1 MNNTG
6 SNKGKTFKEHFEHF
20 APEPPDDI
28 LENIIRDSKASD
40 PTSGFGKIQGL
51 ILAVAIIAAS
61 SFFAWIYFSDNDTLK
76 ADIQKEQISD
86 ANKSSISNKIIPANN
101 ETDAASGLTK
111 TKQKTSVR
119 QTKSTI
125 PEQKNNT
132 PKAEAPKE
140 NTESRDNQ
148 APHKIKGINHH
159 HLPASVD
166 SNGED
171 SGIIQKDQQQLAP
184 DFPTDKIELTETA
197 QIEKSTLA
205 ETETITITEEICKG
219 EEIILTAPE
228 GINYSWNTGSTAQSI
243 LVKPEESTAYSV
255 IVDQVD
261 REGTEV
267 VIHIDVLECNIFIP
281 NAFSPNGDGLND
293 KFRIKAYNAKD
304 FRMQILSR
312 WGQMLYDSSNPSE
325 GWDGRTLDGDDC
337 PTGVYIYSAVFVD
350 EANVLRRFT
359 GSVTL
364 IR

>member
-1 MNNTG
+1 MNKTG
-6 SNKGKTFKEHFEHF
+6 SNKGKTFREHFEHF

-28 LENIIRDSKASD
+28 LENIIKGSKASAS
-40 PTSGFGKIQGL
+40 TSGFGKIPGL

-61 SFFAWIYFSDNDTLK
+61 SFFAWNYFSNDDELK
-76 ADIQKEQISD
+76 EDIQKEQISD
-86 ANKSSISNKIIPANN
+86 ANKSTLSNNAIPANS
-101 ETDAASGLTK
+101 EDDASGLTK

-125 PEQKNNT
+125 PEQENNT
-132 PKAEAPKE
+132 PKPEVPKG

-159 HLPASVD
+159 RLPASVD
-166 SNGED
+166 SNDED
-171 SGIIQKDQQQLAP
+171 SGIIQKGQQQLTP
-184 DFPTDKIELTETA
+184 DFPTDKIELTETV

-205 ETETITITEEICKG
+205 ETETITINEEICKG

-255 IVDQVD
+255 LVDRVD

-267 VIHIDVLECNIFIP
+267 IIHVDVLECNIFIP

>member
-1 MNNTG
+1 MNKTG
-6 SNKGKTFKEHFEHF
+6 SNKGKTFREHFEHF

-28 LENIIRDSKASD
+28 LENIIKGSKASAS
-40 PTSGFGKIQGL
+40 TSGFGKIPGL
-51 ILAVAIIAAS
+51 ILAVAIIAAGT
-61 SFFAWIYFSDNDTLK
+61 FFAWNYFSNDDELIE
-76 ADIQKEQISD
+76 DIQKEQISD
-86 ANKSSISNKIIPANN
+86 ANKSTLSNNAIPANS
-101 ETDAASGLTK
+101 EDDASKLTM

-125 PEQKNNT
+125 PEQENNT
-132 PKAEAPKE
+132 PKPEVPKG

-166 SNGED
+166 SNEED
-171 SGIIQKDQQQLAP
+171 SGIIQKGQQEVAP
-184 DFPTDKIELTETA
+184 NFPTEEIEIKENS
-197 QIEKSTLA
+197 QFDKSTFA
-205 ETETITITEEICKG
+205 ETETITINEEICKG

-255 IVDQVD
+255 IVDQID
-261 REGTEV
+261 REGLEV
-267 VIHIDVLECNIFIP
+267 IIHVDVLECNIFIP

-304 FRMQILSR
+304 FRMQVLSR
-312 WGQMLYDSSNPSE
+312 WGKMLYDSNNPTE